1 MKKLLTPAIALLNRF
16 SFSKKFLLLFVI
28 IFSIVG
34 VLVGSVVVKIN
45 SELSFVKQEQVGTK
59 VLSELYP
66 LIQLTQQHR
75 GLTVNVISGDQSA
88 ESKLQEVR
96 GKITTQMDSFQAALS
111 KETSMEK
118 VSDDVKSVVQEWE
131 KTKDTTLTMSVGDS
145 VAQHNQLIS
154 LMLQMLLDIADE
166 TNLTLDS
173 DLVNNHMNNLLVQ
186 TLPQI
191 TEFMGKSRAVGV
203 GVATKQTMTED
214 ERIQLIYLMRMMDEY
229 IITADRT
236 YQRIFEL
243 DPSIKD
249 SMGPYVTESITNA
262 KEIVEII
269 NKDILEASKITIE
282 PNVYFEKTTM
292 TINKIYEL
300 LSYQTDGLDKVLDEK
315 VISLSTERFVTIGAA
330 IFVLLI
336 LIYLVTG
343 FYFGIKDS
351 VRKIRHAT
359 NKIAHKDLSA
369 TLDITSKDE
378 FGMISTSL
386 NSMIVA
392 VREVIQN
399 SQQVSQEVASASQ
412 ELLSITEETTQA
424 TNTITSSVEEV
435 AMIVEQQ
442 STQSK
447 DNVEL
452 VQNLSEKL
460 NSISIVTSEVSSS
473 STTSAEEAE
482 KGNRTVNETITQ
494 MKVIQDAVKRT
505 SDVIQRLGERSNE
518 IGSILDAIT
527 SIAQQTNL
535 LSLNAAIEA
544 ARAGE
549 HGKGFAVVAGEVK
562 KLADESSQSANKIR
576 QIISEIQADTKDTMG
591 AMEGVAAETNEGM
604 NLVELTGTSFSHI
617 FERTKKV
624 AKEIEEIANSA
635 NGMLNRV
642 DQLSSSIRE
651 SAKQTEITE
660 ESTQMVAASTEEQ
673 LASMEEITSSANELS
688 TRAQQLH
695 DIVEEFKL

>member
-88 ESKLQEVR
+88 ETKLQDVR
-96 GKITTQMDSFQAALS
+96 EKITTQMDSFQAALS
-111 KETSMEK
+111 REIIMEK
-118 VSDDVKSVVQEWE
+118 VSEDVKGIVEEWE

-269 NKDILEASKITIE
+269 NKDILEASEITIE
-282 PNVYFEKTTM
+282 PNVYFEKTTT

-315 VISLSTERFVTIGAA
+315 VISLSTERFVTTGAA

-351 VRKIRHAT
+351 VRKIQHAT
-359 NKIAHKDLSA
+359 SQIAHKDLSA

-576 QIISEIQADTKDTMG
+576 HIISEIQADTKDTMG
-591 AMEGVAAETNEGM
+591 AMESVAAETNEGM

-617 FERTKKV
+617 FESTKKV